1 MLNASHKKLQTYL
14 RYFISEVHH
23 LVDYNPNLRTVI
35 QHLNLSENFKLTIK
49 LFSKQRIIKSF
60 IPPVEG
66 GNKLILIANM
76 YQSFLQKYCG
86 PTADEFQD
94 DLHYKPL
101 RVSDVRWNFEQ
112 FVINQQGKPVVRF
125 SPDVNPLNLTMVISS
140 LLPHSAVDNMSNE
153 IPMVQTTT
161 NSVNRKIYRII
172 PMKIMVDLSILYYLT
187 TITSDEKS
195 LINDLL

>member
-1 MLNASHKKLQTYL
+1 MHYLGYNALKQKFAGKQFEILGFPCNQFNLQEPGDTATEILNTIKYVRPGNGYVPNFPMFAKVGVNGEDEHPLFTYL
-14 RYFISEVHH
+14 
-23 LVDYNPNLRTVI
+23 
-35 QHLNLSENFKLTIK
+35 K
-49 LFSKQRIIKSF
+49 
-60 IPPVEG
+60 
-66 GNKLILIANM
+66 
-76 YQSFLQKYCG
+76 KYCG

-153 IPMVQTTT
+153 IPMV
-161 NSVNRKIYRII
+161 
-172 PMKIMVDLSILYYLT
+172 
-187 TITSDEKS
+187 
-195 LINDLL
+195 